1 MSYKLTAKILNASNV
16 VGMLSQ
22 TNNTTPDHIRQ
33 FMKLNYLQY
42 CRRFS
47 STNIQDPKLQVIYN
61 DDLLIIQIIIFQKVR
76 QILSSN
82 FNQYIPDSVIETK
95 TAEEIQLIVESQKN
109 GPIPKGNPIL
119 DLNLSNVEN
128 IPSNIKFL
136 SNKENKLFK

>member
-1 MSYKLTAKILNASNV
+1 MTAKILNASNV

-22 TNNTTPDHIRQ
+22 TNNTTPDHIRR

-47 STNIQDPKLQVIYN
+47 STNIQDPKLQVIFN
-61 DDLLIIQIIIFQKVR
+61 DALFIIQLIIFQKVR
-76 QILSSN
+76 QILSSSN

-95 TAEEIQLIVESQKN
+95 TAEEIQLIAESQKN

-119 DLNLSNVEN
+119 DLNLSTIED

-136 SNKENKLFK
+136 SNKDNKLFK

>member
-1 MSYKLTAKILNASNV
+1 MTAKILNASNV